1 MPLKQLIALIS
12 YKAYADLRTEIARTY
27 LGILWWLFEPIMYM
41 AVFYLVFAVLLQR
54 GTEDFVA
61 FLIIGLICWTWF
73 HSTVMRASKSIVMHT
88 HLMQQ
93 VYLPKI
99 MFPLA
104 VILANSLKFIIVY
117 ALLLLFVVLYGKPV
131 TLFWWG
137 LIPTLLVELLLITG
151 VSLLIAAIIPFIPDL
166 SIVVD
171 NLLRGMLFLS
181 GVFYVI
187 RDLPQPYS
195 DWMMLNPM
203 AALLDAQR
211 AALLYGQ
218 WPDWSHL
225 LLSTLIALFLIVIAA
240 LLFKRYDY
248 SYPRIA

>member
-1 MPLKQLIALIS
+1 MPFKQLIALIG

-27 LGILWWLFEPIMYM
+27 LGILWWLFEPMMYM
-41 AVFYLVFAVLLQR
+41 AVFYLVFAVLLNR

-73 HSTVMRASKSIVMHT
+73 HATVMRASNSIVMHT

-104 VILANSLKFIIVY
+104 VILANSLKFLIVY
-117 ALLLLFVVLYGKPV
+117 GLLLLFVVLYGKPPSIYW
-131 TLFWWG
+131 LG
-137 LIPTLLVELLLITG
+137 IIPTLLIELLFISG
-151 VSLLIAAIIPFIPDL
+151 VSLLVAAIIPFIPDL

-171 NLLRGMLFLS
+171 NLLHGMLFLS

-187 RDLPQPYS
+187 RDLPHPFS

-203 AALLDAQR
+203 AVLLDAQR
-211 AALLYGQ
+211 AVLLYGQ
-218 WPDWSHL
+218 WPDWTHL
-225 LLSTLIALFLIVIAA
+225 FLSALVALFLIFIAA